1 MNVELLSTGS
11 ELLRGRNVDTNAA
24 WLARELEKAG
34 HEVRWHQTVDD
45 DFGRLV
51 DAVKLGA
58 SRADAILLTG
68 GLGPTEDDYTRR
80 VAEEAFHRPLV
91 FRPKAWAAI
100 RERFRKY
107 GIRMAAINRRQA
119 YAPAGASLLP
129 NPNGSAPGFAMRAS
143 GVFFA
148 AMPGPPREM
157 FPMFLRHVL
166 PRIRVTADFEV
177 WEGKS
182 FGLPEGHVDEIVMGV
197 VGDPREYGLTVRG
210 GQVSISIRAQGPRRR
225 EVLGRLSRRVI
236 ARLGECYYPEELAD
250 HVARRLAE
258 TGQTLAVAESC
269 TGGLISHKLTE
280 VPGVSAVLLESVV
293 TYSNASKV
301 RRLGVPEELI
311 RGHGAVSEEV
321 ARAMALGVARTSG
334 ATIGVAVTGIAGPAG
349 GSREKPVGLC
359 YLAVGD
365 RVERRVFSGERGHV
379 KERAASFALNMVR
392 LRLLRSEGNAGKTG
406 KTGKAGPDVG
416 LRGGR

>member
-34 HEVRWHQTVDD
+34 HDVLWHQTVDD

-51 DAVKLGA
+51 DAVKLAA
-58 SRADAILLTG
+58 SRADVILLTG

-91 FRPKAWAAI
+91 FHPKAWESI

-107 GIRMAAINRRQA
+107 GTKMAAINRRQA
-119 YAPAGASLLP
+119 YAPEGALLLP
-129 NPNGSAPGFAMRAS
+129 NPQGSAPGFALRQA

-157 FPMFLRHVL
+157 YPMFLKQVL
-166 PRIRVTADFEV
+166 PRIRVKASFDV

-182 FGLPEGHVDEIVMGV
+182 FGLPEGHVDEIMMGV
-197 VGDPREYGLTVRG
+197 LGDPRAYGLTVRG
-210 GQVSISIRAQGPRRR
+210 GQVSISIRAEGPGRKG
-225 EVLGRLSRRVI
+225 VLARLSRRVI
-236 ARLGECYYPEELAD
+236 ARLGECYYPEDLAD
-250 HVARRLAE
+250 HVVRRLVE
-258 TGQTLAVAESC
+258 TGCTLAVAESC
-269 TGGLISHKLTE
+269 TGGLISHMLTG
-280 VPGVSAVLLESVV
+280 VPGVSAVLRESVV
-293 TYSNASKV
+293 TYSNESKI

-311 RGHGAVSEEV
+311 RAHGAVSEEV
-321 ARAMALGVARTSG
+321 ARAMALGVARTAG
-334 ATIGVAVTGIAGPAG
+334 ASMGVAVTGIAGPDG
-349 GSREKPVGLC
+349 GSKEKPVGLC
-359 YLAVGD
+359 YMAVNG

-379 KERAASFALNMVR
+379 KERAASFALNM
-392 LRLLRSEGNAGKTG
+392 LRLELRRSEGYAGKAP
-406 KTGKAGPDVG
+406 KAGAKVG